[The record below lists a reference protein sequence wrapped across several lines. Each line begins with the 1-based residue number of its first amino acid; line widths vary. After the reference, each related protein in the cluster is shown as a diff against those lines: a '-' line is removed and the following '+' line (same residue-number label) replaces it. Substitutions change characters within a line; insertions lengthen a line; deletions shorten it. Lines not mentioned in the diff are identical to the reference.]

1 MCAGR
6 SDKKKIDIRV
16 GTVRVCVCVC
26 VREKKCACMSL
37 ASGSVRYPAS
47 HFTAYVDLLCS
58 VNRLVRGSIVPPAN
72 TAAELLTP
80 VLLKSQIPSA
90 IIPAHPAPL
99 TERAGVLDRSM
110 PYLTFLMNMFLSMS
124 YNFR

>member
-1 MCAGR
+1 M
-6 SDKKKIDIRV
+6 
-16 GTVRVCVCVC
+16 C
-26 VREKKCACMSL
+26 VREKKCACMGL
-37 ASGSVRYPAS
+37 ASGSVWYPAS

-99 TERAGVLDRSM
+99 TAFSPLYAILNIPDEHV
-110 PYLTFLMNMFLSMS
+110 FKHVV
-124 YNFR
+124 